1 MDGKRAESTSTSPS
15 TSHDEGAT
23 DKHLI
28 KDSSTSDKIPH
39 TYQGVVLM
47 WKRVLYA
54 ETEKAFEQ
62 AWRDLCKEFDDQ
74 RAILQYL
81 YSTYL
86 PVSAQWARCFVRRYR
101 NFGIRATSGTEACNN
116 NVKSYLLNGMG
127 HLYRLVEAM

>member
-81 YSTYL
+81 YSTFCL
-86 PVSAQWARCFVRRYR
+86 LV
-101 NFGIRATSGTEACNN
+101 
-116 NVKSYLLNGMG
+116 LNG
-127 HLYRLVEAM
+127 HAASSVAIVTLVSEQRLAQKHATITSKAIS